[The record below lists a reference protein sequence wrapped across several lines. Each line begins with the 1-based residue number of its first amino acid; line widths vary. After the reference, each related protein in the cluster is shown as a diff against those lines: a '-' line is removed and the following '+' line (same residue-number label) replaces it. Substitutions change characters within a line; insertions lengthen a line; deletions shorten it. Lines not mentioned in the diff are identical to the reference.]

1 MDRLFDFDLN
11 YEHKSDGFRR
21 DLTKVWLRFVVKRQ
35 VARLLPDEV
44 LDGSKVHRWIAH
56 DIVAEQFDLVLGGNL
71 RAFAGVA
78 VVLR

>member
-44 LDGSKVHRWIAH
+44 LDGSKVH
-56 DIVAEQFDLVLGGNL
+56 
-71 RAFAGVA
+71 
-78 VVLR
+78 